1 MLLGTLLRLG
11 SCHLHPVLRVWLT
24 LILLTLILRSIPRMG
39 HPKLTPQVIL
49 MLGTTGLLWGEVMD
63 VVVRGKVR
71 SLVENE
77 AGMRVSVFDQVE
89 PFKHTWMY
97 T

>member
-1 MLLGTLLRLG
+1 MGHLRL
-11 SCHLHPVLRVWLT
+11 
-24 LILLTLILRSIPRMG
+24 IP
-39 HPKLTPQVIL
+39 QDIL
-49 MLGTTGLLWGEVMD
+49 MLGTTNLWGEVMD

-77 AGMRVSVFDQVE
+77 AGIRVSVFNKVE
-89 PFKHTWMY
+89 PFKYIWMY

>member
-1 MLLGTLLRLG
+1 
-11 SCHLHPVLRVWLT
+11 
-24 LILLTLILRSIPRMG
+24 MG
-39 HPKLTPQVIL
+39 HLKLIPQVIL
-49 MLGTTGLLWGEVMD
+49 MLGTTGLWGEVMD